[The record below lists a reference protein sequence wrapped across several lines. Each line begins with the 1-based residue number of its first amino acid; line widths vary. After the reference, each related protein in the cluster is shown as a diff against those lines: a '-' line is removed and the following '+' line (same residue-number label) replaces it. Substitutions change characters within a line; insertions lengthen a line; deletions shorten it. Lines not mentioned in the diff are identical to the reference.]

1 MAILNEIIQF
11 YEAHAFLADIA
22 IAAAAT
28 LFLFVFLHKRAELSA
43 HAFQNT
49 LTTLFVLAFNVV
61 ILICF
66 LRDVDDG
73 LQAAYDA
80 LGVPTLDRAFW
91 DGVPFFVTCLVG
103 IAAKDF
109 ADYWNHRF
117 MHTSWGWP
125 THAAHHSDTHV
136 NGFTSFRIHFLESLV
151 MSVSYILLLTWLQI
165 PAAIPAVYL
174 FWSLHN
180 IYVHLD
186 LDIEHGPLKY
196 LIASPRFH
204 RWHHADVP
212 EVYGKNL
219 ANVMPLWDRLFGTYY
234 DGGRCEAKMG
244 ALDTGV
250 ADKDPVSVIAYPFL
264 EWGRMIREAVERRR
278 ERRERRAQE
287 ASAGTPAE

>member
-28 LFLFVFLHKRAELSA
+28 LFLFVFLRKRAELSA

-66 LRDVDDG
+66 LRDVDDS

-80 LGVPTLDRAFW
+80 LGIPTLDRAFW
-91 DGVPFFVTCLVG
+91 DGVPFFVTCLIG

-165 PAAIPAVYL
+165 PAAIPALLLLAVNAL
-174 FWSLHN
+174 LVQHQ
-180 IYVHLD
+180 
-186 LDIEHGPLKY
+186 
-196 LIASPRFH
+196 R
-204 RWHHADVP
+204 AD
-212 EVYGKNL
+212 
-219 ANVMPLWDRLFGTYY
+219 
-234 DGGRCEAKMG
+234 
-244 ALDTGV
+244 
-250 ADKDPVSVIAYPFL
+250 
-264 EWGRMIREAVERRR
+264 RMRRR
-278 ERRERRAQE
+278 IGPEGQRHGQPSQQHGDGTQLSGSHVAPPCVARPYLQTKPGWPPQLASRAKRIPLNCHR
-287 ASAGTPAE
+287 ASG